1 MRVAAVHVA
10 PERGA
15 PMRAVEQVEAFAGQ
29 GLAGD
34 RYLGTRHRHVTVQS
48 RTELDAAAEALGAPV
63 EPGRTRRNITVDR
76 GAIPTEPGT
85 RIVVGGPD
93 GVLLEVV
100 RRAAPCRVMETAVG
114 PGARRALHDRGGA
127 VCRVLTSG
135 TIAPGDPVTVA
146 RTGITRS

>member
-1 MRVAAVHVA
+1 MRVDSVHVA

-15 PMRAVEQVEAFAGQ
+15 PMVPVDRVEARAGQ
-29 GLAGD
+29 GLVGD

-48 RTELDAAAEALGAPV
+48 RTELDAAAGALGAPV
-63 EPGRTRRNITVDR
+63 GSGRTRRNITLDR
-76 GAIPTEPGT
+76 GAVPTEPGS

-93 GVLLEVV
+93 GVVLEVV

-127 VCRVLTSG
+127 VCRILTSG
-135 TIAPGDPVTVA
+135 TIATGDPVTV
-146 RTGITRS
+146 TGPGTTRP